1 MAKHDRK
8 QDLLPP
14 SAPLSLSD
22 ERLTNLL
29 ESIADGFC
37 LLDHDWTIRYINT
50 RGADMLAPQ
59 PLAQHMHILCS
70 DGHDEGQAERE
81 AGQKNRGA
89 ERREHAKSICTTQC
103 FGY

>member
-22 ERLTNLL
+22 ERLANLL
-29 ESIADGFC
+29 ESITDGFC
-37 LLDHDWTIRYINT
+37 LLDHDWTIRYVNT

-59 PLAQHMHILCS
+59 RAPGSQLAGSSLW
-70 DGHDEGQAERE
+70 QACPHLQ
-81 AGQKNRGA
+81 G
-89 ERREHAKSICTTQC
+89 T
-103 FGY
+103 